1 MMSSN
6 RTDED
11 PTYSIKSISR
21 SAMAAI
27 FAITAIMGNL
37 LVLKAIHRF
46 RRLRTYS
53 NTIICN
59 LSLADVLFS
68 TFVAPMN
75 AFYWSQEKLQPNSF
89 TCHVTGVGALLFG
102 ISSIYTLVFVSIE
115 RFLATSYP
123 LKHRQVFSTKVIG
136 IGLMII
142 WLSTLAIC
150 LLSFAVSKYKYIESF
165 YHCIAAWDESLA
177 YTVTIICVGNVLPM
191 LVLIYCNVRVF
202 KVIRDRTKLSKIR
215 MSRSVKNRN
224 RDKVKAMKSSQ
235 KRASFIVMIIIS
247 VFVICWTPYSMS
259 MLCLAID
266 GCRLPPE
273 FMSASVVL
281 TIANGSFNPLIYG
294 LLNKNFRRAFA
305 ELLHLSKRQQLAVLA
320 QSPTHGIAKFVRS
333 EPSTST
339 QS

>member
-21 SAMAAI
+21 SAMSAI
-27 FAITAIMGNL
+27 FAITALMGNL

-68 TFVAPMN
+68 TFVAPIN
-75 AFYWSQEKLQPNSF
+75 AFYWSQEKLQPSSF

-115 RFLATSYP
+115 RFLAITYP

-202 KVIRDRTKLSKIR
+202 KVIRDRRKLSKIR
-215 MSRSVKNRN
+215 MTNPN
-224 RDKVKAMKSSQ
+224 RDKVNAMKSSQ
-235 KRASFIVMIIIS
+235 KRASFIVMIVIS
-247 VFVICWTPYSMS
+247 VFVISWTPYCLS

-266 GCRLPPE
+266 GCRLPPW

-305 ELLHLSKRQQLAVLA
+305 ELLHLSKRQQLAVVA
-320 QSPTHGIAKFVRS
+320 QSPSHGIPKFVRS